1 MRCGASNNIL
11 YVCEQLHELAYIQQ
25 TWVSGLIFYHPK
37 SQKSSMFNEIQN
49 DLVKSDIHQPD
60 NISCDNPLRL
70 EELKAFLTL
79 VYSTPE

>member
-1 MRCGASNNIL
+1 
-11 YVCEQLHELAYIQQ
+11 
-25 TWVSGLIFYHPK
+25 
-37 SQKSSMFNEIQN
+37 MFNEIQN